1 MKELEDQTCC
11 SIPDIFCKKEQEAAV
26 TLSLW
31 FDCLSPLGW
40 RDALGKLENL
50 SPFLCLSLYAL
61 LFYFP
66 NSQLMTEER
75 EYIAFLSFHTKLS
88 VI

>member
-40 RDALGKLENL
+40 RDALGTLGQKKKKNDD
-50 SPFLCLSLYAL
+50 AL
-61 LFYFP
+61 
-66 NSQLMTEER
+66 N
-75 EYIAFLSFHTKLS
+75 
-88 VI
+88 